1 MSPQIGI
8 GVLIFREGKIL
19 LGRRKGSHGAGD
31 WSAPGG
37 HLEFGETPEICGIRE
52 AWEET
57 GISTGKLLAGPYVSN
72 VFPEID
78 KHYVTLFM
86 LSLCSE
92 GEPVLREPEKCEGW
106 QWFSIDSLPEP
117 LFAPLRTL
125 IDQYGIHGYNGV
137 VNS

>member
-57 GISTGKLLAGPYVSN
+57 GIS
-72 VFPEID
+72 
-78 KHYVTLFM
+78 
-86 LSLCSE
+86 
-92 GEPVLREPEKCEGW
+92 
-106 QWFSIDSLPEP
+106 
-117 LFAPLRTL
+117 RTL
-125 IDQYGIHGYNGV
+125 RQQCISRNRQALRHTVYAE
-137 VNS
+137 SLL